1 MKNLKRIFSYMEKK
15 YILILVILTLISTII
30 GVFTPYIL
38 GKIIDN
44 IKNDITNLLIILFIF
59 YIIKLLI
66 SLITNK
72 IVIDKTQN
80 ILYKLR
86 KEVITK
92 LQFLSLEYF
101 DKNDRGNII
110 SILTNDIDKIN
121 DCLSEVIITII
132 SSVITFIGVTIIM
145 FYMNVTLSLIVVI
158 TVPIFFIIIS
168 KMSKKMNEYFINSQ
182 NKLGELT
189 SNVEEVVSNI
199 KVIKSISKE
208 KYFINKFKKINNQ
221 YKDISIKANMYSYL
235 ILPINIIL
243 NNFSNILIIS
253 VGSLLIIKGK
263 IEIGSII
270 AFLSYASMFRDPI
283 TQIASL
289 SSTIGE
295 SIAGATRIFDV
306 IDKKEE
312 TKIRKTKID
321 FKNSIIFKNVS
332 FKYDKKYIL
341 KDINFKVN
349 KNEVIAIIGETG
361 SGKTTITNLLLNFY
375 KINKGQILI
384 DNIDINEIDLNSLRD
399 NIGIVLQEN
408 YLFKGTI
415 LENIKYENKITDEE
429 VIKIC
434 KKIKASRF
442 IEKLEKGYNTIIDSD
457 ATNLSNGEKQL
468 ISIIRCIVKNPK
480 IVILDE
486 ATSEVD
492 VKTENYIYNGLRE
505 LLKNKTSIII
515 AHRLKTIKDADKI
528 IVMEKGKIKEI
539 GTHEELIKNKNKY
552 YELYNKQI

>member
-92 LQFLSLEYF
+92 LQFLPLEYF

-332 FKYDKKYIL
+332 FKYDRKYIL

-349 KNEVIAIIGETG
+349 
-361 SGKTTITNLLLNFY
+361 
-375 KINKGQILI
+375 
-384 DNIDINEIDLNSLRD
+384 
-399 NIGIVLQEN
+399 
-408 YLFKGTI
+408 
-415 LENIKYENKITDEE
+415 
-429 VIKIC
+429 
-434 KKIKASRF
+434 
-442 IEKLEKGYNTIIDSD
+442 
-457 ATNLSNGEKQL
+457 
-468 ISIIRCIVKNPK
+468 
-480 IVILDE
+480 
-486 ATSEVD
+486 
-492 VKTENYIYNGLRE
+492 
-505 LLKNKTSIII
+505 
-515 AHRLKTIKDADKI
+515 
-528 IVMEKGKIKEI
+528 
-539 GTHEELIKNKNKY
+539 
-552 YELYNKQI
+552 